1 MPTVVD
7 ELSARARS
15 LPPQDRARL
24 VEDLLDSLQEG
35 EDVDA
40 QAAWDE
46 EIRRRVAE
54 IEAGS
59 VTLVSAE
66 EVHEEAQGLIR
77 R

>member
-1 MPTVVD
+1 MPTVLD

-54 IEAGS
+54 IEADS